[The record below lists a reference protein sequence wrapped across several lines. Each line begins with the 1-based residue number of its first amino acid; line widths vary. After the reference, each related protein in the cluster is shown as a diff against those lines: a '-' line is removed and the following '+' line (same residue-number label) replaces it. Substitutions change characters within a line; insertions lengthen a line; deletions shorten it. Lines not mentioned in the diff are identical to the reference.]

1 MIISYE
7 VAIMMGRK
15 KMMIE
20 MLKSE
25 LLVNIDAKR
34 KEMIEIA
41 IIGDY
46 TDEKTVTCSQ
56 ELDQLLYKYQQILFE
71 EKRNADFHFLKLKKS
86 IKRVS

>member
-1 MIISYE
+1 
-7 VAIMMGRK
+7 
-15 KMMIE
+15 MMIE

-41 IIGDY
+41 IVGDY

-71 EKRNADFHFLKLKKS
+71 EKRNTGFHFLKLMKS

>member
-1 MIISYE
+1 
-7 VAIMMGRK
+7 
-15 KMMIE
+15 MMIE

-46 TDEKTVTCSQ
+46 TDEKTLTCSQ

>member
-1 MIISYE
+1 
-7 VAIMMGRK
+7 
-15 KMMIE
+15 MMIE
-20 MLKSE
+20 LLKSK
-25 LLVNIDAKR
+25 LLVNIEAKR

>member
-1 MIISYE
+1 
-7 VAIMMGRK
+7 
-15 KMMIE
+15 MMIE

>member
-1 MIISYE
+1 MFISYE

>member
-41 IIGDY
+41 TIGDY

>member
-1 MIISYE
+1 MFISYE

-20 MLKSE
+20 LLKSK
-25 LLVNIDAKR
+25 LLVNIEAKR